1 MGAKTNERQKT
12 TRGVIAQRRAIL
24 SFVIPLPWGAIPAAI
39 TLLIAIPLLVL
50 SRRKRG

>member
-1 MGAKTNERQKT
+1 MTNERLNT
-12 TRGVIAQRRAIL
+12 TLVVIALLGAIL